1 MSRRSGIVVY
11 VQVHVQI
18 VFSLE
23 IIGDHLKNTVPDCDY
38 TYLLSVL
45 QIA

>member
-1 MSRRSGIVVY
+1 MSGKSGIVVY

-23 IIGDHLKNTVPDCDY
+23 IIGDHLKNAVPDCEN
-38 TYLLSVL
+38 TYLLSIS
-45 QIA
+45 Q